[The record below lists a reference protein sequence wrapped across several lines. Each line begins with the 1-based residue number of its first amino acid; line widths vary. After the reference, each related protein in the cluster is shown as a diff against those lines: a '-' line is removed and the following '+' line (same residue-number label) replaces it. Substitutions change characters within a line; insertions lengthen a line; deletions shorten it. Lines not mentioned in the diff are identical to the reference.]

1 METRELFI
9 KEFRG
14 VTLGQVNNQSS
25 IEERFQN
32 ETLRPILKLQN
43 DLFIKAFQLYLNQ
56 NKIDFGNYSIDK
68 KIKTIELAIIKDI
81 QFQNLVKGMVLG
93 LFTLDEYKQY
103 STNTSGFNKRI
114 RSMLIER
121 LQNQLQLI

>member
-1 METRELFI
+1 MTARELFI

-14 VTLGQVNNQSS
+14 LTLGQVTNQSS

-43 DLFIKAFQLYLNQ
+43 ELLIKSFQLYLNQ
-56 NKIDFGNYSIDK
+56 NKIDFSNYSIDK

-93 LFTLDEYKQY
+93 LFTLDEYSKY
-103 STNTSGFNKRI
+103 SSNTSGFNKRI

-121 LQNQLQLI
+121 LQSQLQLI